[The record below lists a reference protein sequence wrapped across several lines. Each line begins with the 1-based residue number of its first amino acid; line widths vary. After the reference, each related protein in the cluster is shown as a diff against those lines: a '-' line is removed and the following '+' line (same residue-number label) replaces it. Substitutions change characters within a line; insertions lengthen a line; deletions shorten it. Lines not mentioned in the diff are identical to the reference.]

1 MSASTCPPRPRQLT
15 RQEFLACFQA
25 PMSNVTSFQEPA
37 ADIWPYVELV
47 APGDIGVSAIR
58 DVEHVYRHPSG
69 RYDHV
74 LLATDR
80 ADVFLVILVDRQD
93 IRILGHRL
101 LDLPAEYELAAISTK
116 AQDEMEPSRRLL
128 DQRLRNRI
136 MELAEMLADGD
147 EAVRLMGT
155 TDYFERFYDFVPHR
169 DDGVPFPNDAMTAD
183 GHTALLRLCKV
194 MDDAC
199 DDAGAMEPDEF
210 IDTGWPPRVQT
221 IARALFELMARRG
234 KFSEDFEEQQPSSL
248 RN

>member
-1 MSASTCPPRPRQLT
+1 MSPPRPRQLT
-15 RQEFLACFQA
+15 RQEFLACFQT
-25 PMSNVTSFQEPA
+25 PMADVTSFQEPA
-37 ADIWPYVELV
+37 ADIWPYVELI

-101 LDLPAEYELAAISTK
+101 LDLPAEYELAAKSTK
-116 AQDEMEPSRRLL
+116 ARDEMVPSRRLL
-128 DQRLRNRI
+128 DQRLRNRV
-136 MELAEMLADGD
+136 MEVAEMLADGD
-147 EAVRLMGT
+147 EAVRLMGA
-155 TDYFERFYDFVPHR
+155 TDYFERFYDFVRHR

-183 GHTALLRLCKV
+183 EHTALQRLSKV

-199 DDAGAMEPDEF
+199 DDAGGMEPGEF
-210 IDTGWPPRVQT
+210 IDTGWPARVQT
-221 IARALFELMARRG
+221 IARALYELMARRG
-234 KFSEDFEEQQPSSL
+234 KFSDDIEEQQPSSL